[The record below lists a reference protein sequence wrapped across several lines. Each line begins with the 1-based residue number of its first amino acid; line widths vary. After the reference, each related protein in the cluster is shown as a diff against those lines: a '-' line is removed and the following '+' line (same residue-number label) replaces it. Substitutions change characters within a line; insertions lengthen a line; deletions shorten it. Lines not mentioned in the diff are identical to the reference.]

1 MRVEIHR
8 KFAADAIPSNEG
20 IKHFPRQAHRLAVI
34 SDYPNPIV
42 LRGIKS
48 LCLVLADEQTEDRER
63 HSASLSAA
71 TANAKTYP

>member
-8 KFAADAIPSNEG
+8 KITADAVPSDEG
-20 IKHFPRQAHRLAVI
+20 FKHFPWQAHRLAVI
-34 SDYPNPIV
+34 SDHPNPIV

-48 LCLVLADEQTEDRER
+48 LCLVLADEKTEDRER
-63 HSASLSAA
+63 HTTSLSAA